1 MSTHNICFLGE
12 IRRIASRLFSYLGLI
27 EEPNTRVHC
36 FVYVCWI
43 IIYMLLGN
51 RKDEEYNKLRL
62 S

>member
-12 IRRIASRLFSYLGLI
+12 IRRLASRLFSYLGLI

-36 FVYVCWI
+36 FSSFVC
-43 IIYMLLGN
+43 LLDN
-51 RKDEEYNKLRL
+51 YISYWATERMQKCL